1 MFSDS
6 SSGDDDVFLS
16 PASELGTLK
25 LDRQLSS
32 DMPMTDEDPT
42 RVRTCSLLNIV
53 ATISFHAFT
62 AHPVG
67 HWGIVFLRVSL
78 SVYAYIHVYGR
89 AIRGVFQP
97 ACH

>member
-1 MFSDS
+1 MLSLMTTAATATVACQMFSDS

-25 LDRQLSS
+25 LDRQLLS

-67 HWGIVFLRVSL
+67 H
-78 SVYAYIHVYGR
+78 
-89 AIRGVFQP
+89 
-97 ACH
+97 

>member
-1 MFSDS
+1 MVTDQCPKTSMMTMAAAATAATVACQMFSDS

-67 HWGIVFLRVSL
+67 H
-78 SVYAYIHVYGR
+78 
-89 AIRGVFQP
+89 
-97 ACH
+97 